1 MKRISSN
8 ESFPRNIILSIDPKE
23 ENYSSN
29 LVSFRKYFQKALE
42 EGKNPQEAV
51 EFASSRIKSLVEKR
65 KQIFIPKPGNKR
77 DFPVLSEPETEDK
90 TPYSTKEFLEEGSA
104 FARDQKE
111 KRKQSIIK
119 RLVDGTGV
127 ESPEDIEALWQRFTV
142 KRKSRKSDDVGV
154 KATINEYLE
163 SKRTEPKE
171 EEKAPTS
178 EQIQTYLNIIKAL
191 DPSKYENN
199 LVIFERA
206 INNGMSVADA
216 FERVHLLIRARKFMR
231 ENGIAVNP
239 INSRIFIANGENF
252 EKSLNTIRKRDSS
265 GQIPLEQDTLSYG
278 NSEDTFI
285 NYNGERVSL
294 KRLTYLLFGNNTLR
308 TIKYAYAN
316 LSQLIFERGYSVDEA
331 VHKVSKLVN
340 ASNRKREIVS
350 IFPGNEEMVYEI
362 FKDYYIDDD
371 LSFEEALE
379 KTKDDVFNPSN

>member
-8 ESFPRNIILSIDPKE
+8 ESFPRNIILSIDPIE
-23 ENYSSN
+23 ENYPSN

-51 EFASSRIKSLVEKR
+51 EIASSRIESLVEKR
-65 KQIFIPKPGNKR
+65 KQIFIPKRGNKR
-77 DFPVLSEPETEDK
+77 DFPVSSEPEKEDK

-104 FARDQKE
+104 FAREQKE

-119 RLVDGTGV
+119 KLVDGTGV

-142 KRKSRKSDDVGV
+142 KRKNRKSDDVAV

-163 SKRTEPKE
+163 SKRTTPKE
-171 EEKAPTS
+171 EEKAPTP
-178 EQIQTYLNIIKAL
+178 EQIQTYLNIIKTL

-231 ENGIAVNP
+231 ENGIEVNP
-239 INSRIFIANGENF
+239 KNSRIFLANGEDF
-252 EKSLNTIRKRDSS
+252 QKSLDTIKKRDLS
-265 GQIPLEQDTLSYG
+265 GQIPLEQDSLSWG
-278 NSEDTFI
+278 NEDTFV
-285 NYNGERVSL
+285 NYNDERVSL
-294 KRLTYLLFGNNTLR
+294 KRLTHRLFGNNSIR
-308 TIKYAYAN
+308 TIKYAYVN
-316 LSQLIFERGYSVDEA
+316 LAQLIFERGYSVDEA
-331 VHKVSKLVN
+331 VYKVSKFVN

-379 KTKDDVFNPSN
+379 KTKADVFNPSN

>member
-23 ENYSSN
+23 ENYASN

-51 EFASSRIKSLVEKR
+51 EIASSRIEKLVEKR
-65 KQIFIPKPGNKR
+65 KQIFIPKPGNKK
-77 DFPVLSEPETEDK
+77 DFPVISEPETEDK
-90 TPYSTKEFLEEGSA
+90 TPYSTKEFVEEGSA
-104 FARDQKE
+104 FAREQKE

-119 RLVDGTGV
+119 KLVDGTGV
-127 ESPEDIEALWQRFTV
+127 ENPEDIEALWQRFTV

-163 SKRTEPKE
+163 SKRTKPKE

-178 EQIQTYLNIIKAL
+178 EQVQTYLNIIKAL

-206 INNGMSVADA
+206 VNNGMSVADA

-231 ENGIAVNP
+231 ENGVEVNP
-239 INSRIFIANGENF
+239 KNSRIFLANGEDF
-252 EKSLNTIRKRDSS
+252 QKSLDTIKKRDLS
-265 GQIPLEQDTLSYG
+265 GQIPLEQDSLSWG
-278 NSEDTFI
+278 SEDTFV

-294 KRLTYLLFGNNTLR
+294 KRLTHRLFGNNTLR
-308 TIKYAYAN
+308 TIKYAYVN
-316 LSQLIFERGYSVDEA
+316 LAQLIFERGYSVDEA
-331 VHKVSKLVN
+331 VYKVSKFVN

-350 IFPGNEEMVYEI
+350 IFPENEEMVYEI

-371 LSFEEALE
+371 LSFQEALE
-379 KTKDDVFNPSN
+379 KTKDDVFNPSR

>member
-8 ESFPRNIILSIDPKE
+8 ESFPRNIILSIDPIE
-23 ENYSSN
+23 ENYPSN

-51 EFASSRIKSLVEKR
+51 EIASSRIESLVEKR
-65 KQIFIPKPGNKR
+65 KQIFIPKRGNKR
-77 DFPVLSEPETEDK
+77 DFPVSSEPETEDK

-104 FARDQKE
+104 FAREQKE

-119 RLVDGTGV
+119 KLVDGTGV
-127 ESPEDIEALWQRFTV
+127 DSPEDIETLWQRFTV
-142 KRKSRKSDDVGV
+142 KRKNRKSDDVAV

-163 SKRTEPKE
+163 SKRTTPKE
-171 EEKAPTS
+171 EEKAPTP
-178 EQIQTYLNIIKAL
+178 EQIQTYLNIIKTL

-231 ENGIAVNP
+231 ENGIEVNP
-239 INSRIFIANGENF
+239 KNSRIFLANGEDF
-252 EKSLNTIRKRDSS
+252 QKSLDTIKKRDLS
-265 GQIPLEQDTLSYG
+265 GQIPLEQDSLSWG
-278 NSEDTFI
+278 NEDTFV
-285 NYNGERVSL
+285 NYNDERVSL
-294 KRLTYLLFGNNTLR
+294 KRLTHRLFGNNSIR
-308 TIKYAYAN
+308 TIKYAYVN
-316 LSQLIFERGYSVDEA
+316 LAQLIFERGYSVDEA
-331 VHKVSKLVN
+331 VYKVSKFVN

>member
-23 ENYSSN
+23 ENYPSN

-51 EFASSRIKSLVEKR
+51 EFASSRIESLVEKR

-77 DFPVLSEPETEDK
+77 DFPVISEPETEDK

-104 FARDQKE
+104 FAREQKE

-119 RLVDGTGV
+119 KLVDGTGV

-142 KRKSRKSDDVGV
+142 KRKNRKSDDVAV

-163 SKRTEPKE
+163 SKRIEPKE
-171 EEKAPTS
+171 EEKAPTP

-206 INNGMSVADA
+206 VNNGMSVADA

-231 ENGIAVNP
+231 ENGIEVNP
-239 INSRIFIANGENF
+239 KNSRIFLANGEDF
-252 EKSLNTIRKRDSS
+252 QKSLDTIKKRDVS
-265 GQIPLEQDTLSYG
+265 GQIPLEQDSLSWG
-278 NSEDTFI
+278 NEDTFV
-285 NYNGERVSL
+285 NYNDERVSL
-294 KRLTYLLFGNNTLR
+294 KRLTHRLFGNNTLR

-316 LSQLIFERGYSVDEA
+316 LAQLIFERGYSVDEA
-331 VHKVSKLVN
+331 VYKVSKFVN
-340 ASNRKREIVS
+340 SSNRKREIVS
-350 IFPGNEEMVYEI
+350 IFPENEEMVYEI

-379 KTKDDVFNPSN
+379 KTKDDVYNPSN

>member
-23 ENYSSN
+23 ENYASN

-51 EFASSRIKSLVEKR
+51 ELATSRIKSLVEKR
-65 KQIFIPKPGNKR
+65 KQIFIPKKGNKR
-77 DFPVLSEPETEDK
+77 DFPVSSEPETKDK
-90 TPYSTKEFLEEGSA
+90 TPYSRKEFLEEGSA
-104 FARDQKE
+104 FAREQKE
-111 KRKQSIIK
+111 NRKQSIIK
-119 RLVDGTGV
+119 KLVDGTGV
-127 ESPEDIEALWQRFTV
+127 ESPEDIEALWQRFIV
-142 KRKSRKSDDVGV
+142 KRKSRKSDDFGV

-171 EEKAPTS
+171 EDKVPTS
-178 EQIQTYLNIIKAL
+178 EQIKTYLNIIKAL
-191 DPSKYENN
+191 DPLKYEKN

-206 INNGMSVADA
+206 VNNGMSVADA
-216 FERVHLLIRARKFMR
+216 FERVRLLIRARKFMR

-239 INSRIFIANGENF
+239 NNSRIFLANGEDF
-252 EKSLNTIRKRDSS
+252 EKSLDTIRKRDSS
-265 GQIPLEQDTLSYG
+265 GKIPLEQDSLSWW

-285 NYNGERVSL
+285 NYNGKRVSL
-294 KRLTYLLFGNNTLR
+294 KRLTHLLFGNNTVR

-316 LSQLIFERGYSVDEA
+316 LAQLIFERGYSVDEA
-331 VHKVSKLVN
+331 VHKVSKFVN

-350 IFPGNEEMVYEI
+350 IFPDNEEMVYEI

>member
-1 MKRISSN
+1 M
-8 ESFPRNIILSIDPKE
+8 SIDPIE
-23 ENYSSN
+23 ENYPSN

-51 EFASSRIKSLVEKR
+51 EIASSRIESLVEKR

-77 DFPVLSEPETEDK
+77 DFPVLSEPEKEDK
-90 TPYSTKEFLEEGSA
+90 IPYSTKEFLEEGSA

-119 RLVDGTGV
+119 KLVDGTGV

-142 KRKSRKSDDVGV
+142 KRKNRKSDDVAV

-163 SKRTEPKE
+163 SKRTTPKE
-171 EEKAPTS
+171 EEKAPTP
-178 EQIQTYLNIIKAL
+178 EQIQTYLNIIKTL

-231 ENGIAVNP
+231 ENGIEVNP
-239 INSRIFIANGENF
+239 KNSRIFLANGEDF
-252 EKSLNTIRKRDSS
+252 QKSLDTIKKRDLS
-265 GQIPLEQDTLSYG
+265 GQIPLEQDSLSWG
-278 NSEDTFI
+278 NEDTFV
-285 NYNGERVSL
+285 NYNDERVSL
-294 KRLTYLLFGNNTLR
+294 KRLTHRLFGNNSLR
-308 TIKYAYAN
+308 TIKYAYVN
-316 LSQLIFERGYSVDEA
+316 LAQLIFERGYSVDEA
-331 VHKVSKLVN
+331 VYKVSKFVN

-371 LSFEEALE
+371 LSFEEAFE
-379 KTKDDVFNPSN
+379 KTKDDVYNPSN

>member
-8 ESFPRNIILSIDPKE
+8 ESFPRNIILSIDPIE

-51 EFASSRIKSLVEKR
+51 EFASSRIESLVEKR

-77 DFPVLSEPETEDK
+77 DFPVSSEPETEDK

-104 FARDQKE
+104 FAREQKE

-119 RLVDGTGV
+119 KLVDGTGV

-163 SKRTEPKE
+163 SKRIEPKE
-171 EEKAPTS
+171 EQKAPTP

-206 INNGMSVADA
+206 VNNGMSVADA

-231 ENGIAVNP
+231 ENGIEVNP
-239 INSRIFIANGENF
+239 KNSRIFLANGEDF
-252 EKSLNTIRKRDSS
+252 QKSLDTIKKRDVS
-265 GQIPLEQDTLSYG
+265 GQIPLEQDSLSWG
-278 NSEDTFI
+278 NEDTFV
-285 NYNGERVSL
+285 NYNDERVSL
-294 KRLTYLLFGNNTLR
+294 KRLTHRLFGNNSLR
-308 TIKYAYAN
+308 TIKYAYVN
-316 LSQLIFERGYSVDEA
+316 LAQLIFERGYSVDEA
-331 VHKVSKLVN
+331 VYKVSKFVN

-362 FKDYYIDDD
+362 FKDY
-371 LSFEEALE
+371 
-379 KTKDDVFNPSN
+379 